1 MGDTLYI
8 VMPAYN
14 EGENIE
20 ETVKNWY
27 PVLALG
33 SEDSRLVIADSGS
46 CDNTHEV
53 LENLQKEYDKLVILS
68 DTGKQHGPKVIALYK
83 YASERADYVF
93 QTDSDGQTDPAEF
106 KAFWDLRGS
115 YDAVIGNRVVRG
127 DGKSRKMVENTVCLL
142 LRIIFGVKVEDANA
156 PFRLIRCS
164 MLSKYLDRFDPDYNL
179 PNIMLVVFFSHY
191 KEKITFREISFK
203 ARQKGTNSIDIKKIV
218 KIGIKAV
225 GDFRRFK
232 KTL

>member
-46 CDNTHEV
+46 SDNTHEV